1 MKIHEAFAEYRR
13 HEVLAMN
20 YSPSTFQSYLNA
32 EKKVIAHFGN
42 IDVSAIDI
50 DGVHELYLDMIHNCC
65 SDTAR
70 SYLSKLRVVLR
81 YCRNHGEKTIDPDEI
96 KLPRREKKVARFLT
110 DKEYTRFMSEIS
122 RSHRGYKNI
131 DRYRNTLIAE
141 MLFVTG
147 LRVSELC
154 ALDRDSICNRQFVVV
169 GKSKEPR
176 VCFITR
182 DVERKIDCY
191 LSMRTDTNRALFV
204 DQNTSERIKARNVQR
219 VFRRVSKESGISG
232 CTPHT
237 MRHSFATYMI
247 EDGVDIRFVAA
258 MLGHQSLQTT
268 QRYTHIRDAKLQQVY
283 ENAMGCGKVPAFCG

>member
-1 MKIHEAFAEYRR
+1 MKIHDAFVDYRR

-20 YSPSTFQSYLNA
+20 YSPSTYESYINA
-32 EKKVIAHFGN
+32 EKKAISYFGN
-42 IDVSAIDI
+42 IEVSAIDI
-50 DGVHELYLDMIHNCC
+50 DGVHELYLEMLHTCC

-81 YCRNHGEKTIDPDEI
+81 YCQNHGENTIDPNEI

-110 DKEYTRFMSEIS
+110 DKEYARFMGEIS
-122 RSHRGYKNI
+122 RSHRGYKSV

-147 LRVSELC
+147 VRVSELC
-154 ALDRDSICNRQFVVV
+154 ALDRDSISNRQFVVV

-176 VCFITR
+176 VCFITKE
-182 DVERKIDCY
+182 VEAKIKKY
-191 LSMRTDTNRALFV
+191 LSMRTDNNRALFV
-204 DQNTSERIKARNVQR
+204 DQNTSERIKARNIQR
-219 VFRRVSKESGISG
+219 IFRRVSQESGVNA

-247 EDGVDIRFVAA
+247 EEGVDIRFVAA

-283 ENAMGCGKVPAFCG
+283 NRAMCCGKLAAF

>member
-20 YSPSTFQSYLNA
+20 YSPSTFEGYINA
-32 EKKVIAHFGN
+32 EKKAITHFGN
-42 IDVSAIDI
+42 IEVSAIDI
-50 DGVHELYLDMIHNCC
+50 DGVHELYLEMLHTCC

-81 YCRNHGEKTIDPDEI
+81 YCRNHGEETIDPEEI

-110 DKEYTRFMSEIS
+110 SSEYVKFMSEIS

-141 MLFVTG
+141 MLFMTG
-147 LRVSELC
+147 LRVNELC
-154 ALDRDSICNRQFVVV
+154 ALDRDSISNRQFVVV

-176 VCFITR
+176 VCFITKSL
-182 DVERKIDCY
+182 EKKIEQY
-191 LSMRTDTNRALFV
+191 LSMRTDVNRALFV
-204 DQNTSERIKARNVQR
+204 DQNTGERVRARNIQR
-219 VFRRVSKESGISG
+219 IFRRVSEKSGVNA

-237 MRHSFATYMI
+237 MRHTFATYMV
-247 EDGVDIRFVAA
+247 EEGVDIRFVAA
-258 MLGHQSLQTT
+258 LLGHQSLQTT
-268 QRYTHIRDAKLQQVY
+268 QRYTHVRDTKLQQVY
-283 ENAMGCGKVPAFCG
+283 NQAMGCGKLMAF

>member
-20 YSPSTFQSYLNA
+20 YSPSTFESYLNA
-32 EKKVIAHFGN
+32 EKKVISYFGN

-50 DGVHELYLDMIHNCC
+50 DGVHELYLDIMHTCC

-81 YCRNHGEKTIDPDEI
+81 YCRNHGENTIDPEQI

-110 DKEYTRFMSEIS
+110 TQEYTRFMGEIS

-131 DRYRNTLIAE
+131 DRYRNTLVAE

-147 LRVSELC
+147 LRINELC
-154 ALDRDSICNRQFVVV
+154 ALDRDSISDRQFVVV

-176 VCFITR
+176 VCFITKS
-182 DVERKIDCY
+182 VESKIEHY
-191 LSMRTDTNRALFV
+191 LSMRTDNNRALFV
-204 DQNTSERIKARNVQR
+204 DHNTGERIKAHNVQR
-219 VFRRVSKESGISG
+219 VFRRVSQESGVNA

-237 MRHSFATYMI
+237 MRHSFATYMV

-258 MLGHQSLQTT
+258 LLGHQSLQTT

-283 ENAMGCGKVPAFCG
+283 DNAMNCGKVGAF